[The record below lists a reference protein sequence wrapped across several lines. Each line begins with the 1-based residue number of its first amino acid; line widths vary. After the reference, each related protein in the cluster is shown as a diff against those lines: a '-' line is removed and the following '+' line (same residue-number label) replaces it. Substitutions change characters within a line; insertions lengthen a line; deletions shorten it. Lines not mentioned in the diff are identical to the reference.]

1 MNLPLTPLIGF
12 VAALLISPEPHSEVM
27 TDDKFIAAFLAM
39 TPEVRP
45 EHRSVID
52 TPMYRLM
59 SVLVR
64 DEKEAEKVCAELVR
78 KEGVSSIILCP
89 GFTNQ
94 GVGRLSASLGPEI
107 SVNVSRGDGPSN
119 AVARKAM
126 EKAGFFKH

>member
-1 MNLPLTPLIGF
+1 
-12 VAALLISPEPHSEVM
+12 M
-27 TDDKFIAAFLAM
+27 TEDKFIAAFVAM
-39 TPEVRP
+39 TPDARP

-52 TPMYRLM
+52 TPMYRLI

-64 DEKEAEKVCAELVR
+64 DEMQAEKVCAELVR
-78 KEGVSSIILCP
+78 QEGVRSFILCP

-94 GVGRLSASLGPEI
+94 GVGRLSWSLGPDI

-126 EKAGFFKH
+126 ERAGFFKH

>member
-1 MNLPLTPLIGF
+1 MSDP
-12 VAALLISPEPHSEVM
+12 
-27 TDDKFIAAFLAM
+27 KFIDTFVAM
-39 TPEVRP
+39 TPEARP

-52 TPMYRLM
+52 TPMYRLI

-64 DEKEAEKVCAELVR
+64 DEEQAQEVCAELVR
-78 KEGVSSIILCP
+78 REGVSSFILCP

-94 GVGRLSASLGPEI
+94 GVGKLSASLGPDI

-126 EKAGFFKH
+126 ERAGFFKH